1 MFEANG
7 KGVELLRLPQRLSG
21 KESACNA
28 GEAASIPGSGRCP
41 GEVNDNLFQY
51 SCLGNHMGRGSWRAT
66 VHRVERRPKQQQTYK
81 QTKTTTDLLKGNL
94 FRENLPA
101 VWLAERMLHFKWI
114 FFAQVSFLSGVQAA
128 TDQNSAMQPASKKD
142 LFVCFFWCV
151 QYIHNQHRK
160 ILSWCPLRSPGIVGG
175 SGFREQASPGL
186 ARRTSWATG
195 ALLGT
200 WTRRRR

>member
-1 MFEANG
+1 MPRRSKRQPIPVFLPGKSHGQRILEGYSPQSCTESKTTAN
-7 KGVELLRLPQRLSG
+7 
-21 KESACNA
+21 
-28 GEAASIPGSGRCP
+28 
-41 GEVNDNLFQY
+41 
-51 SCLGNHMGRGSWRAT
+51 
-66 VHRVERRPKQQQTYK
+66 K

-186 ARRTSWATG
+186 ARRTKRATG
-195 ALLGT
+195 ARLGT